1 MRSITHLKVEGHD
14 ALIRDVSSH
23 AIINNDDAAYRAYVA
38 KRDLQKKKA
47 EELSQLKEEVQ
58 ELKNDIGII
67 KELLLSM
74 SKGKE

>member
-1 MRSITHLKVEGHD
+1 MRITHLKVEGHD
-14 ALIRDVSSH
+14 SLVRDVSSH
-23 AIINNDDAAYRAYVA
+23 AILNNDDAAYKAYIA
-38 KRDLQKKKA
+38 KKEMQKKKA

-58 ELKNDIGII
+58 ELKNDISVI

>member
-1 MRSITHLKVEGHD
+1 MRVTHLKVEGYD
-14 ALIRDVSSH
+14 SLVRDVSSH
-23 AIINNDDAAYRAYVA
+23 AILNNDDAAYKAYIA
-38 KRDLQKKKA
+38 KKELQKKKA

-58 ELKNDIGII
+58 ELKNDISVI